1 VLTVI
6 IAMLIGWLND
16 KLIATGKK
24 PPYIVCRIFF
34 IPYEKNLTQINHKNS
49 ENDYSSYN
57 DSNNNFNKTTNGD
70 L

>member
-1 VLTVI
+1 MLTVL
-6 IAMLIGWLND
+6 IAIFIGWLKD

-34 IPYEKNLTQINHKNS
+34 IPYEKSLTQINHNNI
-49 ENDYSSYN
+49 ENNYN